1 MARAGFIMLV
11 MVFIIPCVMS
21 RSTRYDKYHF
31 YIALAMYSLSMLGIA
46 LIAIDD

>member
-1 MARAGFIMLV
+1 MVKAGFIMLV

-31 YIALAMYSLSMLGIA
+31 YIVLAMYSLSILGIA
-46 LIAIDD
+46 LIATGD